1 LTSQN
6 NIGKNHYFRMIFR
19 QYERERER
27 EREQQKHEIEMRK
40 QIEGMESLDGLK
52 KMRLISAI
60 QDMTNAAVENK
71 KQIRELEKDLPNL
84 ISESE
89 NETPLETMERSQI
102 ERRYK
107 TLEKLL
113 QVSKDYNREFESMQS
128 QLRALSEE

>member
-1 LTSQN
+1 
-6 NIGKNHYFRMIFR
+6 MIFR

-128 QLRALSEE
+128 QLR